1 MPRADQ
7 VTPTRPNKADQA
19 STGLGGRPG
28 LRRRAGP
35 TVKEKISG
43 VEWQRGDE
51 GAEGAEYAETVVR
64 GSRKNMRI
72 NNGRWGG
79 GWREH

>member
-1 MPRADQ
+1 M
-7 VTPTRPNKADQA
+7 
-19 STGLGGRPG
+19 
-28 LRRRAGP
+28 
-35 TVKEKISG
+35 
-43 VEWQRGDE
+43 EWQRGDE

-79 GWREH
+79 GDGALNKRLRFPPIVIINYTLIVLLRM